1 MKTLSILSSFI
12 ALGALI
18 AHGQPAEAARS
29 TAQVTLRA
37 SDKTVRPEREKKNDE
52 DKKDAKKDA
61 KPKSETVTKTIDV
74 IISAAK
80 TINGPLKI
88 VTFWYAR
95 DAADKKAAMVKK
107 EESEVALDAAKTAKL
122 TIPAFDFTFTPAHSK
137 KNAEGKL
144 EKIDAEGQTF
154 YGWVIRAYEGA
165 TLVGEAASAPPLLKM
180 ED

>member
-12 ALGALI
+12 ALGALV

-37 SDKTVRPEREKKNDE
+37 SDKTVRPEREKKKDE
-52 DKKDAKKDA
+52 DKKDVRRDD
-61 KPKSETVTKTIDV
+61 KPKAETVTKTIDV
-74 IISAAK
+74 NISAAK

-95 DAADKKAAMVKK
+95 DAVSKKAAMAKK
-107 EESEVALDAAKTAKL
+107 EESEVTLDATKIARL
-122 TIPAFDFTFTPAHSK
+122 TVPAFDFTLTPAHSK
-137 KNAEGKL
+137 KNEEGKL
-144 EKIDAEGQTF
+144 EKIDAAGQTY

-165 TLVGEAASAPPLLKM
+165 TLVGESASTPALLKM
-180 ED
+180 QD